1 MVFENKGQVRCA
13 LAQAVKAST
22 PRPGHGAQGR
32 GAGGRSAAGRK
43 QARWHMYTPLL
54 CAQRGGRSPNAAA
67 CCLHQSGQR
76 GRKKEIRHNRSDCAV
91 RQVFWAANL
100 TCDHLA
106 WAASSS
112 NCSPGDLRDA
122 SWRAFNL
129 QPGAFRHRP
138 AGPPRARVGV
148 EFDLKC
154 PTTPPTHTQ
163 RNTHMSHA
171 HIHTEEHTH
180 AVPDGTDRQDCLHR
194 LQRDM
199 SRGSLVT
206 VLLLP
211 HFSVLTYFTGERTT
225 LHSCRGRPLTP
236 GRTWPGRPGGLGAH
250 HRAFDRWVPKTP
262 KGPCEEGG
270 RV

>member
-43 QARWHMYTPLL
+43 QARWQMYTPLL

-67 CCLHQSGQR
+67 CRLHQPEQR

-91 RQVFWAANL
+91 RQVFWPANL

-154 PTTPPTHTQ
+154 PTTPPHTHRGTRTCHTYTQ
-163 RNTHMSHA
+163 RNTHARYLM
-171 HIHTEEHTH
+171 ER
-180 AVPDGTDRQDCLHR
+180 TDRTVSTICNGTCHGAA
-194 LQRDM
+194 
-199 SRGSLVT
+199 SSL
-206 VLLLP
+206 
-211 HFSVLTYFTGERTT
+211 FCFFLTFPV
-225 LHSCRGRPLTP
+225 SLTSQEKEQP
-236 GRTWPGRPGGLGAH
+236 STRAGG
-250 HRAFDRWVPKTP
+250 DR
-262 KGPCEEGG
+262 
-270 RV
+270 